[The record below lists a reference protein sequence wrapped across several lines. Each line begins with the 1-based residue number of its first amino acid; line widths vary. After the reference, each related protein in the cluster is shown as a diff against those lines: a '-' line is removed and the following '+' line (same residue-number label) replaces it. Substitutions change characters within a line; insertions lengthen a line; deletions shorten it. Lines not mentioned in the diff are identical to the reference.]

1 MIPITIIGM
10 GMSLSDL
17 TDRQLAQ
24 IRKADI
30 LIGAERHLNYFTDV
44 KARKKTIDRDIKG
57 IADYIKDRMG
67 DHSIVVLASG
77 DPLFYGIGAYLSRT
91 LGADQVIVHPNI
103 TAVAAAFARI
113 KEAWHDAVIVSLHGR
128 QHEAQF
134 LESVRTVDKL
144 AVLTDPHFHPAYLA
158 QKCVDAGL
166 TDLRMCVLERL
177 GTEDERV
184 TWFTPSQAVGLTF
197 TEPNLVVFRR
207 AETKIV
213 SAESLRLGLPEELYD
228 HERGLITK
236 SEIRAVTISKLNLE
250 AGHVIWDLGAGSGS
264 IGIEASIFVNRG
276 RIIAVE
282 KNPKRAQQIEHN
294 LKRFN
299 VRNLEVVQG
308 VLPAAMN
315 GLPRP
320 DRVFIGGGGKDL
332 AAIVRK
338 AARRLQSRGIIV
350 VNTVLLPNLM
360 AVITVLEE
368 LGFQTETVQVQ
379 INRGQSMPWGRR
391 FDAENPVWII
401 TGKAPTSPAVADQ
414 TSRMI
419 AD

>member
-1 MIPITIIGM
+1 M
-10 GMSLSDL
+10 
-17 TDRQLAQ
+17 
-24 IRKADI
+24 
-30 LIGAERHLNYFTDV
+30 
-44 KARKKTIDRDIKG
+44 
-57 IADYIKDRMG
+57 
-67 DHSIVVLASG
+67 
-77 DPLFYGIGAYLSRT
+77 
-91 LGADQVIVHPNI
+91 
-103 TAVAAAFARI
+103 
-113 KEAWHDAVIVSLHGR
+113 
-128 QHEAQF
+128 
-134 LESVRTVDKL
+134 
-144 AVLTDPHFHPAYLA
+144 
-158 QKCVDAGL
+158 
-166 TDLRMCVLERL
+166 
-177 GTEDERV
+177 
-184 TWFTPSQAVGLTF
+184 
-197 TEPNLVVFRR
+197 
-207 AETKIV
+207 
-213 SAESLRLGLPEELYD
+213 PEELYD

-350 VNTVLLPNLM
+350 VNTVLLPNLT
-360 AVITVLEE
+360 AAITVLEE

-401 TGKAPTSPAVADQ
+401 TGKAPISPAVADQ